1 MLIYKQKDKENKY
14 RVFSIK
20 LLIII
25 AFVGLGFFLYSI
37 SSFLYLLAFSFFLT
51 LLFSPFLNK
60 MNRFKIPDFL
70 GIIIIYIFLV
80 LFLLVAIF
88 SIIPILLKQSSMF
101 IDFVQNYIN
110 NLANLYQTYG
120 IDGLGLPQEIAT
132 LAKRYLVNV
141 DLSSVFG
148 ILKDNLANISKFIA
162 IHMGDVASIGTNII
176 VSIGGALV
184 NFLLIFIMS
193 FFIVLERKD
202 IKNFF
207 YNIIPNN
214 ISIYLKTRE
223 NAIIDS
229 LYEWL
234 KGQMLLGLSIFIIV
248 FISLNVLKIFGIDLE
263 NIFTL
268 ALIAGLMEFV
278 PYLGPILA
286 VIPALTIAIGLG
298 VNPFFIVLLIYIII
312 QQVENNFLVPYIMGK
327 TLDLSSF
334 LVLIMM
340 TIGATTAGI
349 VGIIIAIPLSRVLQI
364 FVKDYLH
371 YKNR

>member
-1 MLIYKQKDKENKY
+1 MLIKNKNNENQYK
-14 RVFSIK
+14 VFSIK
-20 LLIII
+20 LLIIAAFLLI
-25 AFVGLGFFLYSI
+25 AFFIYSI

-60 MNRFKIPDFL
+60 MNKLKIPDFL
-70 GIIIIYIFLV
+70 WIIIIYIFLV
-80 LFLLVAIF
+80 IFLLIAAF
-88 SIIPILLKQSSMF
+88 SIIPIILKQSSMF
-101 IDFVQNYIN
+101 VDFIQNYIN
-110 NLANLYQTYG
+110 NLANLYQTYW
-120 IDGLGLPQEIAT
+120 IDWLWLPQEISS
-132 LAKRYLVNV
+132 LAKKYLANV
-141 DLSSVFG
+141 DLSSVFW

-162 IHMGDVASIGTNII
+162 IHMWDVASIWTNII
-176 VSIGGALV
+176 VSIWGALV

-202 IKNFF
+202 IKSFF

-214 ISIYLKTRE
+214 ISVYLKTRE

-234 KGQMLLGLSIFIIV
+234 KWQMLLGLSIFIIV
-248 FISLNVLKIFGIDLE
+248 FISLNILKFFWIDLE
-263 NIFTL
+263 SIFTL
-268 ALIAGLMEFV
+268 ALIAWLMEFV

-286 VIPALTIAIGLG
+286 VIPALAIAVWLW
-298 VNPFFIVLLIYIII
+298 VNPFFIVLLLYIII
-312 QQVENNFLVPYIMGK
+312 QQVENNVLVPYIMWK

-340 TIGATTAGI
+340 TIWATIAWI

-364 FVKDYLH
+364 FVRDYLH

>member
-1 MLIYKQKDKENKY
+1 MLIYKEKPKDNHYKI
-14 RVFSIK
+14 FSIK
-20 LLIII
+20 LLIIAAFLFI
-25 AFVGLGFFLYSI
+25 AFFLYSI

-60 MNRFKIPDFL
+60 MNKLKIPDFL
-70 GIIIIYIFLV
+70 WIIIIYIFLV
-80 LFLLVAIF
+80 IFLLIAAF
-88 SIIPILLKQSSMF
+88 SIIPIILKQSSMF
-101 IDFVQNYIN
+101 VDFVQNYIN
-110 NLANLYQTYG
+110 NLANLYQTYW
-120 IDGLGLPQEIAT
+120 IDWLWLPQEISS
-132 LAKRYLVNV
+132 LAKKYLANV
-141 DLSSVFG
+141 DLSSVFW

-162 IHMGDVASIGTNII
+162 IHMWDVASIWTNIV
-176 VSIGGALV
+176 VSIWWALV

-202 IKNFF
+202 IKSFF

-234 KGQMLLGLSIFIIV
+234 KWQMLLCLSIFIIV
-248 FISLNVLKIFGIDLE
+248 FVSLNILKFFWIDLE
-263 NIFTL
+263 SIFTL
-268 ALIAGLMEFV
+268 ALIAWLMEFV
-278 PYLGPILA
+278 PYLWPILA
-286 VIPALTIAIGLG
+286 LIPALAIAVWLW
-298 VNPFFIVLLIYIII
+298 VNPFFIVLLLYIII
-312 QQVENNFLVPYIMGK
+312 QQIENNFLVPYIMWK

-340 TIGATTAGI
+340 TIWATIAWI

-364 FVKDYLH
+364 FVRDYLH

>member
-70 GIIIIYIFLV
+70 WIIIIYIFLV
-80 LFLLVAIF
+80 LFLLIAIF

-110 NLANLYQTYG
+110 NLANLYQTYW
-120 IDGLGLPQEIAT
+120 IDWLWLPQEIAT

-141 DLSSVFG
+141 DLSSVFW

-162 IHMGDVASIGTNII
+162 IHMWDVASIWTNII
-176 VSIGGALV
+176 VSIWWALV

-234 KGQMLLGLSIFIIV
+234 KWQMLLWLSIFIIV
-248 FISLNVLKIFGIDLE
+248 FISLNVLKIFWIDLE

-268 ALIAGLMEFV
+268 ALIAWLMEFV
-278 PYLGPILA
+278 PYLWPILA
-286 VIPALTIAIGLG
+286 VIPALTIAIWLW

-312 QQVENNFLVPYIMGK
+312 QQVENNFLVPYIMWK

-340 TIGATTAGI
+340 TIWATTAWI